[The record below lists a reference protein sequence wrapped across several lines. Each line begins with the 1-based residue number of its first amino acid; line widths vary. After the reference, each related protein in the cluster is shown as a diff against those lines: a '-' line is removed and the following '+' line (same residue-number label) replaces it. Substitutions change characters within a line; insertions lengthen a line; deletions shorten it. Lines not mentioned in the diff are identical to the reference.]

1 MRRPCL
7 TSLGLI
13 MLGLSACQAREEAP
27 VTAQREGSVADAG
40 ESSVSYMPVAAQ
52 LATRNLGVR
61 PGELVL
67 VAGTPEHMRLLED
80 IAVQVRKAGGWPVIT
95 VGSERLTRLSFDSI
109 PPERDADRPEVD
121 LALAKT
127 FPAMIAL
134 EGAQSDATLR
144 HVPPE
149 RFEARAKAGQPV
161 FAQINRLNRRIV
173 FLGNGMF
180 PTEENARE
188 QGMSREELERQFW
201 DGVNVNPQAMA
212 AAGQA
217 VKAAL
222 RTGKTVRIT
231 SPAGTDL
238 TLTLAGNEPY
248 FSDGAI
254 TDEDAKSG
262 PQAQTVWLP
271 AGEVYVRVTAGS
283 ANGTI
288 VADRLTSEGEVVEG
302 LRFEVKDGRVT
313 TLSAAKGLDRF
324 KARYDAASAGKDAIT
339 VLDIGVN
346 PNMTVPDNSKL
357 RTFVPAGMVTV
368 FVGNDTWAGGSNNAS
383 LNVPMFLTGAQVT
396 VDGKPIVEGG
406 KLVLVSTAM

>member
-1 MRRPCL
+1 MRRLRL
-7 TSLGLI
+7 TSLGL
-13 MLGLSACQAREEAP
+13 GLLILASCKAREEAP
-27 VTAQREGSVADAG
+27 VTAQREGSVADAP
-40 ESSVSYMPVAAQ
+40 ESSMSYMAVAAQ
-52 LATRNLGVR
+52 LATRNLGVK

-67 VAGTPEHMRLLED
+67 VAGTPEHIRLLED
-80 IAVQVRKAGGWPVIT
+80 IAVQVRKAGGWPLIT
-95 VGSERLTRLSFDSI
+95 VGSDRLTRLSFDSI
-109 PPERDADRPEVD
+109 PVERDGDVPHRD
-121 LALAKT
+121 LALAKA

-149 RFEARAKAGQPV
+149 RLEARSKAAQPV
-161 FAQINRLNRRIV
+161 LAQINRLHRRIV
-173 FLGNGMF
+173 MLGNGMF
-180 PTEENARE
+180 PTEENARN
-188 QGMSREELERQFW
+188 QGLSREELDRQFW
-201 DGVNVNPQAMA
+201 AGVSVDPQVMA
-212 AAGQA
+212 SAGET

-238 TLTLAGNEPY
+238 TLTLVGNQPY

-254 TDEDAKSG
+254 TAEDAKSG

-271 AGEVYVRVTAGS
+271 AGEVYVRVGAGS

-288 VADRLTSEGEVVEG
+288 VADRLTFEGEEIEG
-302 LRFEVKDGRVT
+302 LRLEVKDGRVT
-313 TLSAAKGLDRF
+313 NVTAAKGLDRF
-324 KARYDAASAGKDAIT
+324 KARFDAAGPGKDAIT

-346 PNMTVPDNSKL
+346 PNMTIAADSKL

-368 FVGNDTWAGGSNNAS
+368 FVGNDTWAGGQNAAS

-396 VDGKPIVEGG
+396 IDGKAIVEGG
-406 KLVLVSTAM
+406 KLVLANTAM

>member
-1 MRRPCL
+1 MRYPCL
-7 TSLGLI
+7 TSLGVVI
-13 MLGLSACQAREEAP
+13 LGLAACQAREEAP
-27 VTAQREGSVADAG
+27 VTAQREGSVADAS
-40 ESSVSYMPVAAQ
+40 ESSASYMPVAAQ
-52 LATRNLGVR
+52 LATRNLGVK

-80 IAVQVRKAGGWPVIT
+80 IALQVRKAGGWPVIT

-109 PPERDADRPEVD
+109 PPERDADRPEAG
-121 LALAKT
+121 LALAKA

-134 EGAQSDATLR
+134 EGAESDATLR

-149 RFEARAKAGQPV
+149 RFEARAKAAQPV
-161 FAQINRLNRRIV
+161 VAQMNRLNRRIV

-180 PTEENARE
+180 PSEQNARN

-201 DGVNVNPQAMA
+201 AGVNVDPQAMS
-212 AAGQA
+212 AAGEA
-217 VKAAL
+217 VRAAL

-238 TLTLAGNEPY
+238 TLTLAGTEPY

-254 TDEDAKSG
+254 TAEDAKSG

-271 AGEVYVRVTAGS
+271 AGEVYVRVAPGS
-283 ANGTI
+283 ANGTL
-288 VADRLTSEGEVVEG
+288 VADRLTSEGEEIEG
-302 LRFEVKDGRVT
+302 LRLEVKNGRVT
-313 TLSAAKGLDRF
+313 SLSAAKGLDRF

-346 PNMTVPDNSKL
+346 PNMTIPDNSKL
-357 RTFVPAGMVTV
+357 RTFVPSGMVTV
-368 FVGNDTWAGGSNNAS
+368 FVGNDTWAGGTNSAS

-396 VDGKPIVEGG
+396 IDGKPIIDGG
-406 KLVLVSTAM
+406 KLVLATTAM

>member
-7 TSLGLI
+7 TSLGLVL
-13 MLGLSACQAREEAP
+13 LGIGCQTREETP
-27 VTAQREGSVADAG
+27 VTAERPGSLAG
-40 ESSVSYMPVAAQ
+40 ASESSANYMPVAAQ
-52 LATRNLGVR
+52 LATRNLGVK

-109 PPERDADRPEVD
+109 PPERDADRPEAD

-134 EGAQSDATLR
+134 DGAQSDATLR
-144 HVPPE
+144 HVAPE

-173 FLGNGMF
+173 FLGNAIF

-188 QGMSREELERQFW
+188 QGMSRDELERQFW
-201 DGVNVNPQAMA
+201 DGVNVDPQSMA

-222 RTGKTVRIT
+222 RTGRTVRIT
-231 SPAGTDL
+231 NPAGTDL

-262 PQAQTVWLP
+262 PLAQTVWLP
-271 AGEVYVRVTAGS
+271 AGEVYVRIAPGS
-283 ANGTI
+283 ANGTV
-288 VADRLTSEGEVVEG
+288 VADRLTFEGEVVEG
-302 LRFEVKDGRVT
+302 LRLEVKNGRGT
-313 TLSAAKGLDRF
+313 NLTATKGLDRF

-346 PNMTVPDNSKL
+346 PNMTIPEDSKL
-357 RTFVPAGMVTV
+357 RTYVPAGMVTV
-368 FVGNDTWAGGSNNAS
+368 FVGNDTWAGGKNDAS
-383 LNVPMFLTGAQVT
+383 LNAPMFLTGAQVT
-396 VDGKPIVEGG
+396 IDGKPIIEGG
-406 KLVLVSTAM
+406 KLVLGTTAM

>member
-1 MRRPCL
+1 MRYLCL
-7 TSLGLI
+7 TSLGVV
-13 MLGLSACQAREEAP
+13 MLGLAACKAREEAP
-27 VTAQREGSVADAG
+27 VTAQREGSVADAS
-40 ESSVSYMPVAAQ
+40 ESSASYMPVAAR
-52 LATRNLGVR
+52 LATRNLGVK

-80 IAVQVRKAGGWPVIT
+80 IALQVRKAGGWPVIT

-109 PPERDADRPEVD
+109 PPERDADRPEAG
-121 LALAKT
+121 LALAKV

-134 EGAQSDATLR
+134 EGAESDATLR

-149 RFEARAKAGQPV
+149 RFEARAKAAQPV
-161 FAQINRLNRRIV
+161 VAQMNRLNRRIV

-180 PTEENARE
+180 PSEQNARN
-188 QGMSREELERQFW
+188 QGMTREALERQFW
-201 DGVNVNPQAMA
+201 DGVNVDPQAMA

-222 RTGKTVRIT
+222 RTGKAVRIT

-238 TLTLAGNEPY
+238 TFTLAGNEPY

-254 TDEDAKSG
+254 TAEDAKSG

-271 AGEVYVRVTAGS
+271 AGEVYVRIAPGS
-283 ANGTI
+283 ANGTL
-288 VADRLTSEGEVVEG
+288 VADRLTSEGEEIEG
-302 LRFEVKDGRVT
+302 LRLEVKDGRVT
-313 TLSAAKGLDRF
+313 SLSAAKGLDRF

-346 PNMTVPDNSKL
+346 PNMTIADNSKL

-368 FVGNDTWAGGSNNAS
+368 FVGNDTWAGGTNGAS

-396 VDGKPIVEGG
+396 IDGKPIVEGG

>member
-1 MRRPCL
+1 MHRPCL
-7 TSLGLI
+7 TSLSVIL
-13 MLGLSACQAREEAP
+13 LGLAACEAREEAP
-27 VTAQREGSVADAG
+27 VTAQREGSVADAS
-40 ESSVSYMPVAAQ
+40 ESSTNYMPVASQ
-52 LATRNLGVR
+52 IATRNLGVK

-109 PPERDADRPEVD
+109 PPERDADRPDVMV
-121 LALAKT
+121 AMAKT

-134 EGAQSDATLR
+134 EGAQSEATLR
-144 HVPPE
+144 HVAPE
-149 RFEARAKAGQPV
+149 RFEARAKAARPV
-161 FAQINRLNRRIV
+161 MAEVNRLNQRIV
-173 FLGNGMF
+173 WLGNGMF
-180 PTEENARE
+180 PSEENARQ
-188 QGMSREELERQFW
+188 QGMSREDLDRQFW
-201 DGVNVNPQAMA
+201 AGVNVNPHAMA

-222 RTGKTVRIT
+222 RSGKTVRIT

-254 TDEDAKSG
+254 TAEDAKSG

-271 AGEVYVRVTAGS
+271 AGEVYVRVAPGS
-283 ANGTI
+283 ANGTL
-288 VADRLTSEGEVVEG
+288 VADRLTSEGDVVEG
-302 LRFEVKDGRVT
+302 LRLEVKDGRVT
-313 TLSAAKGLDRF
+313 SLSAATGFDRF
-324 KARYDAASAGKDAIT
+324 KARYDAASAGKDVIT

-346 PNMTVPDNSKL
+346 PNMTIPDNSKL

-368 FVGNDTWAGGSNNAS
+368 FVGNDMWAGGQNNAS

-396 VDGKPIVEGG
+396 IDGKPIVEGG
-406 KLVLVSTAM
+406 KLVLVNTAM

>member
-1 MRRPCL
+1 MRRPRL
-7 TSLGLI
+7 TSLGLVLLVI
-13 MLGLSACQAREEAP
+13 TACKAREEAP
-27 VTAQREGSVADAG
+27 VTAQREGSVADAS
-40 ESSVSYMPVAAQ
+40 ESSMSYMPVAAQ
-52 LATRNLGVR
+52 LATRNLGVK

-67 VAGTPEHMRLLED
+67 VAGTPEHIRLLED

-95 VGSERLTRLSFDSI
+95 VGSDRLTRLSYDSI
-109 PPERDADRPEVD
+109 PAERDGDVPQGN
-121 LALAKT
+121 LALAKA
-127 FPAMIAL
+127 FPAAIAL

-149 RFEARAKAGQPV
+149 RLEARAKAARPV
-161 FAQINRLNRRIV
+161 LDQINRLNRRIV
-173 FLGNGMF
+173 MLGNGMF
-180 PTEENARE
+180 PTEENARN
-188 QGMSREELERQFW
+188 QGLSREELDRQFW
-201 DGVNVNPQAMA
+201 AGVSVDPQVMA
-212 AAGQA
+212 SAGEA

-238 TLTLAGNEPY
+238 TLTLAGNQPY

-254 TDEDAKSG
+254 TAEDAKSG

-271 AGEVYVRVTAGS
+271 AGEVYVRVGAGS

-288 VADRLTSEGEVVEG
+288 VADRLTFEGEEIEG
-302 LRFEVKDGRVT
+302 LRLEVKDGRVT
-313 TLSAAKGLDRF
+313 TVTAAKGLDRF
-324 KARYDAASAGKDAIT
+324 KARFDAAGPGKDAIT

-346 PNMTVPDNSKL
+346 PNMTIAADSKL

-368 FVGNDTWAGGSNNAS
+368 FVGNDTWAGGQNSAS

-396 VDGKPIVEGG
+396 IDGKAIVEGG
-406 KLVLVSTAM
+406 KLVLANTAM

>member
-1 MRRPCL
+1 MRRPRI
-7 TSLGLI
+7 TSLCLI
-13 MLGLSACQAREEAP
+13 MIGLAACQAREEGP
-27 VTAQREGSVADAG
+27 VTAEREGSVGEAN

-52 LATRNLGVR
+52 LATRNLGVK

-67 VAGTPEHMRLLED
+67 IAGTPGYMRLLED

-109 PPERDADRPEVD
+109 PVERDADRPEAD

-134 EGAQSDATLR
+134 EGAQSSATLR
-144 HVPPE
+144 HVAPE
-149 RFEARAKAGQPV
+149 RLEARAKAGQPV
-161 FAQINRLNRRIV
+161 FAQMNRLNRRIV

-180 PTEENARE
+180 PTEETARE
-188 QGMSREELERQFW
+188 QGLSREELERLFW
-201 DGVNVNPQAMA
+201 DGVNVDPQAMA

-231 SPAGTDL
+231 NPAGTDL

-262 PQAQTVWLP
+262 PQGQTVWLP
-271 AGEVYVRVTAGS
+271 AGEVYVRVAPGS
-283 ANGTI
+283 ANGTV
-288 VADRLTSEGEVVEG
+288 VADRLTSEGEVIEG
-302 LRFEVKDGRVT
+302 LRLEVKDGRVT
-313 TLSAAKGLDRF
+313 GLTAAKGLDRF
-324 KARYDAASAGKDAIT
+324 KARFDAASAGKDAVT

-346 PNMTVPDNSKL
+346 PNMTIADDSKL

-368 FVGNDTWAGGSNNAS
+368 FVGNDTWAGGTNTAS
-383 LNVPMFLTGAQVT
+383 LNVPLFLTGAQVT
-396 VDGKPIVEGG
+396 IDGKPIVEGG
-406 KLVLVSTAM
+406 KLVLATTAM